1 MSSRGPK
8 YNLLWVVYYILAG
21 AFIQAKFH
29 PRFYFEGLPFGV
41 LLVEDDG
48 LSYLLF
54 WMKWGL

>member
-54 WMKWGL
+54 